1 MCVRLLLTVRSH
13 SFVISALPQFSTS
26 DSGSIFRGR
35 IPSTEKAIT
44 ISVLGKRSLMLSI
57 MPWRKFFSTA
67 LNLVV
72 MKKLNTCKYGKIA
85 YGPNGPNWGWYNG
98 PFWKP
103 MGKWPEIPSQPHP
116 WGVWSDL
123 GTETTIVYDAKEDS
137 GIVGLT
143 RKKAA
148 LILWVICR
156 HLLSAYIKS
165 MQTGVN

>member
-116 WGVWSDL
+116 WVHVCCKESL
-123 GTETTIVYDAKEDS
+123 QTLCTSCNGTIHTCLPVESSQKSLAVIPNW
-137 GIVGLT
+137 
-143 RKKAA
+143 
-148 LILWVICR
+148 WV
-156 HLLSAYIKS
+156 
-165 MQTGVN
+165 

>member
-98 PFWKP
+98 PFWNP
-103 MGKWPEIPSQPHP
+103 IW
-116 WGVWSDL
+116 
-123 GTETTIVYDAKEDS
+123 
-137 GIVGLT
+137 
-143 RKKAA
+143 
-148 LILWVICR
+148 LILGEDNNWHSLYSYSQTSLIHMNLKWFIFYCYNYVKRKYLTEC
-156 HLLSAYIKS
+156 HCLLTLILPQNLSKWRQFTS
-165 MQTGVN
+165 

>member
-116 WGVWSDL
+116 WLLYSRVHNKRGWRIKGVPRTNQKISL
-123 GTETTIVYDAKEDS
+123 TGGS
-137 GIVGLT
+137 GINGTL
-143 RKKAA
+143 RQ
-148 LILWVICR
+148 ISCC
-156 HLLSAYIKS
+156 
-165 MQTGVN
+165 Q